1 MNPAA
6 GSDVGPATGGERM
19 GNNNNR
25 RNNGYLIVLHVP
37 VLGIIVFFSV
47 YLLLLQTFQPPPH
60 DPIFFVSP
68 GHHPYQFKFTT
79 QKGTDFYVKTGR
91 FEQAY
96 PPDSPQRMKLEAQ
109 VETQYVSTYADFC
122 KIEVLR
128 FREGHFSK
136 MPHCDLLKRYMAVAR

>member
-6 GSDVGPATGGERM
+6 GSEVGPATGGERM

-47 YLLLLQTFQPPPH
+47 YLLMLQTLQPPR
-60 DPIFFVSP
+60 DPIFLVSP
-68 GHHPYQFKFTT
+68 GHHLYQYKFTT
-79 QKGTDFYVKTGR
+79 QRGTDFYVKSGR

-96 PPDSPQRMKLEAQ
+96 PPDSPQRVKLEAQ

-122 KIEVLR
+122 KIEVMA

-136 MPHCDLLKRYMAVAR
+136 MPHCDLLKRYMAVA